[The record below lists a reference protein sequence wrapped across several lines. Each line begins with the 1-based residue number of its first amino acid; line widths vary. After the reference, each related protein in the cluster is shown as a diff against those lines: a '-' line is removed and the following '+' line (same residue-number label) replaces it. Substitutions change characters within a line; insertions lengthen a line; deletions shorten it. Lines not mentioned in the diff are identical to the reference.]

1 MVLRRPAVSFK
12 NFTSLW
18 IKRGNRAK
26 EQRKKGGPACWP
38 LGESQRVILLNE
50 HKETSKRAHQHPKE
64 STPAS
69 KREHTRIQKKA
80 DQYPKGCRT
89 QHLAEYIYKY
99 IYTIYIYTFFTYLN
113 IQLLGSEIIILVWIF
128 EDKWNPL
135 NGITA
140 FKKSVTLQNAFVMSR
155 MNLDQ

>member
-1 MVLRRPAVSFK
+1 M
-12 NFTSLW
+12 
-18 IKRGNRAK
+18 
-26 EQRKKGGPACWP
+26 
-38 LGESQRVILLNE
+38 
-50 HKETSKRAHQHPKE
+50 
-64 STPAS
+64 
-69 KREHTRIQKKA
+69 
-80 DQYPKGCRT
+80 
-89 QHLAEYIYKY
+89 
-99 IYTIYIYTFFTYLN
+99 YIYTFFTYLN